1 MDSHTLR
8 LQIKEGCIEI
18 YNAILVNRTKMESK
32 DLYDQGKTEVRW
44 DDETRVD
51 ELVKEQDV
59 VPHFAHHRVHELPDR
74 LDCEEEMDVNLSDQM
89 IHAVI

>member
-1 MDSHTLR
+1 
-8 LQIKEGCIEI
+8 
-18 YNAILVNRTKMESK
+18 MESK

-44 DDETRVD
+44 DDETRID
-51 ELVKEQDV
+51 ELVKKQDV

-89 IHAVI
+89 IHDQVCNLASVTSYVYFLCHTPSYIVMRLIIL